1 MRPVLICAAL
11 VLAASRAAPTPQ
23 STGASSPDPALPPS
37 AERTYAAVSGRFDR
51 KGATAIVEFM
61 DRFWRVAANP
71 GYNASIERIRER
83 LAASGFGAPA
93 EGSIHATLRVD
104 EFPNGT
110 PGWDHQIATVT
121 FADGSDRDPLF
132 SRDRDRVALCINS
145 FGTPDGGLVA
155 PLVDVGGGAAD
166 ADYVGKTL
174 KGAIV
179 LGDAPVGRLWQQAV
193 RARGAAGV
201 ISTDVARYIRPADP
215 AQFTRDEQKDV
226 FQWGSIPYDTA
237 ARSFGFKASWRAA
250 RRMRERLRG
259 GPVSLKVQIESTF
272 YSGPNRSLVAEIVG
286 RHLSHE
292 RIVMVAHVQEPGAND
307 NASGSATQYGLARAL
322 LEAIRAGAIA
332 PPSRTLTFM
341 WVDEI
346 RGSRQWLTSRP
357 DEAKGVQYMF
367 ALDMTGEDVSETGG
381 TFLIEKQAD
390 PSAVWTRPSD
400 PHSEWGAGD
409 VKPETL
415 KGSLLNDLHLAVCLR
430 RARDTGWIVKT
441 NPYEGGS
448 DHTVFAEAGFPSL
461 LNWHFTDR
469 YYHTNQDR
477 ADKVSAAEMENVG
490 VAVATSAWFLAS
502 AASNDAES
510 VLELLG
516 HAARRRLALERGQG
530 ATLVARAADRAAAE
544 RVEAQ
549 VHAAWLKWYD
559 EAMQSVLELPIEEV
573 TSALSGR
580 VDRARSALRAE
591 HVR

>member
-1 MRPVLICAAL
+1 MRRVIISTAL
-11 VLAASRAAPTPQ
+11 VLTAIRAAPATQ
-23 STGASSPDPALPPS
+23 SKAASAPDPALPAS
-37 AERTYAAVSGRFDR
+37 AERAYAAVSARFDR
-51 KGATAIVEFM
+51 NGATGIVEFM

-83 LAASGFGAPA
+83 LEAAGFGAPA
-93 EGSIHATLRVD
+93 KGGIHATLRVD
-104 EFPNGT
+104 EFPNRT
-110 PGWDHQIATVT
+110 PGWDHQAATVT
-121 FADGSDRDPLF
+121 FADGSDREPLF

-145 FGTPDGGLVA
+145 FGTPEGGFVA
-155 PLVDVGGGAAD
+155 PLVDVGRGAAD
-166 ADYVGKTL
+166 ADYTGKNL

-179 LGDAPVGRLWQQAV
+179 LGDATAGRLWQQAV
-193 RARGAAGV
+193 RLRGAAGV

-250 RRMRERLRG
+250 QRMRERLRG
-259 GPVSLKVQIESTF
+259 GPVSLKAQIQSTF
-272 YSGPNRSLVAEIVG
+272 HPGPNRSLVAEIVG
-286 RHLSHE
+286 RQRPHE

-357 DEAKGVQYMF
+357 DEAKGVKYMF
-367 ALDMTGEDVSETGG
+367 ALDMTGEDVTRTGG

-400 PHSEWGAGD
+400 PHSEWGAGG
-409 VKPETL
+409 VKPEAL

-490 VAVATSAWFLAS
+490 LAVATSAWFLAS
-502 AASNDAES
+502 SSSNDAES

-516 HAARRRLALERGQG
+516 HAARRRLALERVQG
-530 ATLVARAADRAAAE
+530 AALVASAPDRAAAE

-549 VHAAWLKWYD
+549 VHAAWVKWYD
-559 EAMQSVLELPIEEV
+559 EAMQTVLELSTEEV
-573 TSALSGR
+573 TTALRAR

-591 HVR
+591 NER